1 MTDIRVNTYI
11 ADAQSTPAIAA
22 DADGNFV
29 VAWQSTNQD
38 GSSSGIYAQRF
49 DAEGVALGAE
59 FRVNTYTTSSQ
70 SNADVAMDADGNFV
84 VTWHST
90 NQDGSV
96 SGVYGQ
102 RYNAAGVAQGD
113 EFQVNTYTTS
123 AQSLPSVAMDEDGNF
138 VVTWSS
144 SGQDGS
150 AYGVYAQRYNA
161 AGVVQGSEFRVNTA
175 TALSQNY
182 SAVAVDADGD
192 FVIVWHSGNNQDGNA
207 NGVFAQ
213 RYDATGVAQGAEFQV
228 NTFTTGNQQFA
239 DVDMDADGNFVVV
252 WNSASQDGDGIGVY
266 GQRYNAAGVAQG
278 AEFQVNTH
286 TAGAQ
291 LTPSVS
297 VDADGAFIVTWQSNL
312 QDGSS
317 YGIYAQRYDATGAA
331 DGDEFQVN
339 AYTKSNQT
347 LPDVVLKEN
356 GDAIVVWT
364 STGQDG
370 NSTGIFLA
378 IPAEPIAVEA
388 AAPVTVT
395 DIQVNT
401 YTTSAQST
409 PAMAADADGNFV
421 VAWSSSG
428 QDGNSTGIYAQRFNA
443 EGVALGAEFQVNTYI
458 TSTQTNPA
466 VAMDADG
473 NFVVTWD
480 SSGQDGNSNGVYGQ
494 RYDAAGVAQ
503 GAEFQVNTYTTSAQS
518 LSSVAMDADGD
529 FVVAWGSNGQD
540 GSGYG
545 VYAQRYN
552 AAGATQGTEFK
563 VNTYTDSTQGA
574 ADVAMD
580 EDGNFVIVW
589 HSSLQD
595 GSSNGVFAQRYNAAG
610 EAQGVEFQVNTYIT
624 GNQQNADVAMDADGN
639 FVVTW
644 QSAAQDG
651 SSDGVYAQRYNAAG
665 VAQGAEFR
673 VNTATD
679 GAQNVPAV
687 AMDADGA
694 FVISWTGVDD
704 SGTGVF
710 AQRYTAEGVAAGGEF
725 RLNSYTLLAQ
735 SAVTVALQADGDIVA
750 AWSSTGQDGDNT
762 GVFMAVAAEPLE
774 GAINRLDGNT
784 TTLTAQ
790 PVRPLDTDMTAEV
803 TSGSMTAANW
813 NGATLTITRVAN
825 DVPAGGPTDIYAFL
839 DRGLFEV
846 ETDGVGFG
854 GVDAGSIADAI
865 ANQADTT
872 GLLVSLV
879 DSLPFARYY
888 YSYATGTLTIEFG
901 LAASG
906 DASITGTPTQALVE
920 DVIQHIAYGN
930 ATLTGDAVIRFAL
943 DDTVHTVTA
952 DVSVVRGASSPIT
965 VTRPDDDAGGDP
977 DAGFSLREALAL
989 GVSQATGDTID
1000 LAGTAD
1006 GTILTLTGSTAVLAE
1021 GDVIALA
1028 TNAVTIAGQAGGSLT
1043 LGGNAAVAV
1052 TDGGTLTLSAAL
1064 LGAFDLAKTGDGTLV
1079 LTDAG
1084 NESAWTG
1091 GLDIA
1096 AGVLSVADDDAL
1108 SAGTVTLGAGATFA
1122 ITAATTIDNAV
1133 ALSGDATI
1141 RADVGAGLSGL
1152 ISGDVALTKTG
1163 AGTLVLSGTATYSGT
1178 TTVGAG
1184 LLQVDGTLANTDQ
1197 VIVASG
1203 AILGGNGTIGTAG
1216 VSGAVVVQ
1224 SGGTIGAGASPGT
1237 LLLENGLTI
1246 DGGGTLEVEIGG
1258 VTPGTEYDVIRVTG
1272 TVSLGGANLSIEL
1285 GVFRPAPGI
1294 TFIVI
1299 DNDGADAIIGVLELG
1314 GEARA
1319 EGAIFLV
1326 GAQTFQIS
1334 YIAGSGNDLGLT
1346 VLDTAPSITS
1356 ATTAS
1361 VVENTT
1367 FAYQATATDPD
1378 EMALSWSLSGDDA
1391 DLFAIDEAT
1400 GLVTFLEAPDFEA
1413 PGDADADNAYEI
1425 IVTVFDGGLTQAQAL
1440 TVSVT
1445 DVAETIVGAG
1455 ASESILTGEGDDWI
1469 DGQGGNDTLV
1479 SGLGNDTLSG
1489 GLGHDS
1495 LDGGAGAD
1503 SLVGGAGNDTYV
1515 VDDLGDILVEASGG
1529 GYDRVLS
1536 SIDWT
1541 LGDEFERLL
1550 LSGTADLNGTGNTL
1564 ANRLD
1569 GNAGANLLV
1578 GADGNDTLY
1587 GGEGNDTLL
1596 GSGDNDTLY
1605 GGLGA
1610 DTLIGGPGDD
1620 WLHGGAEADRLIGGA
1635 GLDGVTYSGS
1645 ALGVVVDLA
1654 AQTVSGG
1661 DAEGDT
1667 ISGFEHATG
1676 GDGDDQLIGDALNNK
1691 LSAGLGN
1698 DTLSGG
1704 LGHDTLDGGAG
1715 ADSLAGG
1722 DGDDTYVVDDL
1733 GDILVE
1739 ASGGGYDRVLSS
1751 IDWTLGAEFE
1761 QLSLSGT
1768 ADLNGTGNALANRLD
1783 GNVGANSLDGGQGN
1797 DTLYGLGGNDTV
1809 IGGDGADLLDGG
1821 AGADSLVGGD
1831 GDDTY
1836 VVDDLGDILVEAS
1849 GGGYD
1854 RVLSSIDWTLGAEFE
1869 QLSLSGTA
1877 DLNGTGN
1884 ALANRLDGNVGAN
1897 SLDGGQGNDTLY
1909 GLGGND
1915 TVIGGDGA
1923 DLLDGGA
1930 GADSLVGG
1938 AGDDTY
1944 VVDDL
1949 GDILVEASG
1958 GGYDRV
1964 LSSIDWTL
1972 GAEFEQ
1978 LSLSGTADLNG
1989 TGNALANRLD
1999 GNVGANSLDGGQG
2012 NDTLYGLGGN
2022 DTVIGGDGADLLDG
2036 GAGADSLVGG
2046 AGDDTYVVD
2055 DLGEILVEASG
2066 GGYDRVLSSI
2076 DWTLGAELEQLSLS
2090 GTADLNGTG
2099 NALANRL
2106 DGNVGANSLDGGQG
2120 NDTLYGLG
2128 GNDTVIGGDGADLL
2142 DGGAGA
2148 DSLVGGAGDD
2158 TYVVDDLG
2166 DILVEASGGGYDR
2179 VLSSIDW
2186 TLGAEFEQ
2194 LSLSGTADLNGTGN
2208 ALANRLDGNVG
2219 ANSLDG
2225 GQGND
2230 TLYGLGGNDTVIG
2243 GDGADLLDG
2252 GAGADSLVGGAGD
2265 DTYVVDDLGDILVEA
2280 SGGGYDRVLSSIDW
2294 TLGAEFEQLSLS
2306 GTADLNGTGNAL
2318 ANRLD
2323 GNVGANSLDGGQG
2336 NDTLY
2341 GLGGNDTVIGGD
2353 GADLLDGGAGADSLV
2368 GGAGDDTYVVD
2379 DLGDILVEASG
2390 GGYDRVLSSIDWT
2403 LGAELEQLSL
2413 SGTADLNGTG
2423 NALAN
2428 RLDGNVGANSL
2439 DGGQGNDTLY
2449 GLGGND
2455 TVIGGDGA
2463 DLLDGGAGA
2472 DSLVGGAGDDTYVVD
2487 DLGDILVEASGGGYD
2502 RVLSSI
2508 DWTLGAEFERLS
2520 LSGTADL
2527 NGTGNALANR
2537 LDGNVGANS
2546 LDGGQGNDTL
2556 YGLGG
2561 NDTVI
2566 GGDGADLL
2574 DGGAGAD
2581 SLVGGAGDDTYV
2593 VDELGDILVE
2603 ASGGGYDRV
2612 LSSIDWTLGA
2622 EFEQLSLSGTADLN
2636 GTGNA
2641 LANRLDGNVGAN
2653 SLDGGQGNDTLYG
2666 LGGNDTVIGGDGA
2679 DLLDGGAG
2687 ADSLVGGA
2695 GADIFLFN
2703 SSIEANDD
2711 LVGDF
2716 TVAEG
2721 DRIDLR
2727 PIDANVLIV
2736 GDQDFTWIG
2745 ETSFGAVAGEL
2756 RFADAILEGDLDGD
2770 GTADFQ
2776 ISLNG
2781 VASHTDVSIWV

>member
-29 VAWQSTNQD
+29 VAWQSTDQD
-38 GSSSGIYAQRF
+38 GSLGGVYAQRF

-59 FRVNTYTTSSQ
+59 FKVNTYITSTQ
-70 SNADVAMDADGNFV
+70 SNAAVAMDADGDFV
-84 VTWHST
+84 VTWHSSG
-90 NQDGSV
+90 QDGSV
-96 SGVYGQ
+96 TGVYGQ

-123 AQSLPSVAMDEDGNF
+123 AQAMSSVAMDEDGNF

-150 AYGVYAQRYNA
+150 GYGVYAQRYDA
-161 AGVVQGSEFRVNTA
+161 AGVVQGSEYRVSTA
-175 TALSQNY
+175 TSQSQYY
-182 SAVAVDADGD
+182 SDIAMDADGD
-192 FVIVWHSGNNQDGNA
+192 FVIVWHAGNNQDGNG
-207 NGVFAQ
+207 NGIFAQ
-213 RYDATGVAQGAEFQV
+213 RYDADGVAQGGEFKV
-228 NTFTTGNQQFA
+228 NTFTTGNQEYA

-252 WNSASQDGDGIGVY
+252 WTSASQDGEGNGVY
-266 GQRYNAAGVAQG
+266 GQRYSAAGVAQG
-278 AEFQVNTH
+278 SEFRVNTH
-286 TAGAQ
+286 TASAQ
-291 LTPSVS
+291 QTPSVS
-297 VDADGAFIVTWQSNL
+297 VDADGAFIVTWQSSF
-312 QDGSS
+312 QDGADN
-317 YGIYAQRYDATGAA
+317 GIYAQRYDADGVAV
-331 DGDEFQVN
+331 GDEFQVN
-339 AYTKSNQT
+339 AYTRANQT

-370 NSTGIFLA
+370 SGTGIFLA

-401 YTTSAQST
+401 YTTSSQSL

-421 VAWSSSG
+421 VVWSSSN
-428 QDGNSTGIYAQRFNA
+428 QDGSLSGVYAQRFDA
-443 EGVALGAEFQVNTYI
+443 TGVALGAEFKVNTYT
-458 TSTQTNPA
+458 TSTQSNAA

-480 SSGQDGNSNGVYGQ
+480 SSGQDGNSTGVYGQRYDAAGVAQGAEFLVNTYTVSAQSYSSVAMDADGDFVVAWGSSGQDGSGYGIFAQ

-503 GAEFQVNTYTTSAQS
+503 GAEFQVNTYTTSTQA
-518 LSSVAMDADGD
+518 LADA
-529 FVVAWGSNGQD
+529 
-540 GSGYG
+540 
-545 VYAQRYN
+545 
-552 AAGATQGTEFK
+552 
-563 VNTYTDSTQGA
+563 
-574 ADVAMD
+574 AMD

-589 HSSLQD
+589 HSSNQD
-595 GSSNGVFAQRYNAAG
+595 GSGTGVFAQRYNAAG
-610 EAQGVEFQVNTYIT
+610 VAQGGEFLVNTYIT
-624 GNQQNADVAMDADGN
+624 GSQQSAEVAMDADGN

-644 QSAAQDG
+644 QSASQDG
-651 SSDGVYAQRYNAAG
+651 SSYGVYAQRYDAAG

-673 VNTATD
+673 VNTTTD
-679 GAQNVPAV
+679 GAQSAPAV

-704 SGTGVF
+704 TGTGVF

-725 RLNSYTLLAQ
+725 RLNSYTLSAQ
-735 SAVTVALQADGDIVA
+735 NAVTVALQADGDIVA

-803 TSGSMTAANW
+803 TSGSMTTTNW
-813 NGATLTITRVAN
+813 NGAILTINRVAG
-825 DVPAGGPTDIYAFL
+825 DAPAGGPTDLYAFL

-879 DSLPFARYY
+879 NSLPFARYY

-952 DVSVVRGASSPIT
+952 DVSVLRGASSPIT

-1079 LTDAG
+1079 LTDTG

-1096 AGVLSVADDDAL
+1096 DGILSVADDDAL
-1108 SAGTVTLGAGATFA
+1108 SAGTVTLGGGATFA

-1152 ISGDVALTKTG
+1152 ISGDAALTKTG

-1246 DGGGTLEVEIGG
+1246 DGGGTLEVEIDGA
-1258 VTPGTEYDVIRVTG
+1258 TPGTEYDVIRVTG

-1319 EGAIFLV
+1319 EGATFLV

-1722 DGDDTYVVDDL
+1722 AGNDTYVVDDL
-1733 GDILVE
+1733 GDIVVE
-1739 ASGGGYDRVLSS
+1739 ASGGGYDRVASW

-1761 QLSLSGT
+1761 RLSLWDT
-1768 ADLNGTGNALANRLD
+1768 TDLNGTGNALANRLD

-1797 DTLYGLGGNDTV
+1797 DTLYGDAGDDSLIGGLGDDWLHGGAGADLLEGGEGIDGVTYSGATLGVVVDLAAQTGSGGDAEGDTISGFENATGGNGDDQLIGDALNNKLSAGLGNDTLT
-1809 IGGDGADLLDGG
+1809 GGLGNDTLDGG
-1821 AGADSLVGGD
+1821 AGADSLVGGA
-1831 GDDTY
+1831 GSDTY
-1836 VVDDLGDILVEAS
+1836 VVDDLGDIVVEAS

-1854 RVLSSIDWTLGAEFE
+1854 RVASWIDWTLGAEFE
-1869 QLSLSGTA
+1869 RLSLWDTT

-1884 ALANRLDGNVGAN
+1884 ALANRLDGNAGAN
-1897 SLDGGQGNDTLY
+1897 ILDGDQGNDTLYGNGGDDSLIGGLGDDWLHGGAGADLLEGGEGMDGVTYSGSALGVVVDLAAQTVSGGDAEGDTIAGFEHATGGRGDDELIGDALNNKLSADLGNDTLTGGQGNDTLHGGAGDDSLIG
-1909 GLGGND
+1909 GLGND
-1915 TVIGGDGA
+1915 WMSGGAGA
-1923 DLLDGGA
+1923 DLLEGGEGIDGITYSGATLGVVVDLAAQTVSGGDAEGDTISGFEYATGGNGDDELIGDALNNKLSAGLGNDTLTGGLGNDTLDGGD

-1938 AGDDTY
+1938 DGNDTY

-1949 GDILVEASG
+1949 GDIVVEASD

-1964 LSSIDWTL
+1964 ASWIDWTL
-1972 GAEFEQ
+1972 GAEFER
-1978 LSLSGTADLNG
+1978 LSLWDTTDLNG

-1999 GNVGANSLDGGQG
+1999 GNAGANILDGGQG
-2012 NDTLYGLGGN
+2012 NDTLYGMGGN
-2022 DTVIGGDGADLLDG
+2022 DTLIGGDGADLLDG
-2036 GAGADSLVGG
+2036 GTGADSLM
-2046 AGDDTYVVD
+2046 
-2055 DLGEILVEASG
+2055 
-2066 GGYDRVLSSI
+2066 
-2076 DWTLGAELEQLSLS
+2076 
-2090 GTADLNGTG
+2090 
-2099 NALANRL
+2099 
-2106 DGNVGANSLDGGQG
+2106 
-2120 NDTLYGLG
+2120 
-2128 GNDTVIGGDGADLL
+2128 GGD
-2142 DGGAGA
+2142 
-2148 DSLVGGAGDD
+2148 S
-2158 TYVVDDLG
+2158 
-2166 DILVEASGGGYDR
+2166 
-2179 VLSSIDW
+2179 
-2186 TLGAEFEQ
+2186 
-2194 LSLSGTADLNGTGN
+2194 
-2208 ALANRLDGNVG
+2208 
-2219 ANSLDG
+2219 
-2225 GQGND
+2225 
-2230 TLYGLGGNDTVIG
+2230 
-2243 GDGADLLDG
+2243 
-2252 GAGADSLVGGAGD
+2252 
-2265 DTYVVDDLGDILVEA
+2265 
-2280 SGGGYDRVLSSIDW
+2280 
-2294 TLGAEFEQLSLS
+2294 
-2306 GTADLNGTGNAL
+2306 
-2318 ANRLD
+2318 
-2323 GNVGANSLDGGQG
+2323 
-2336 NDTLY
+2336 
-2341 GLGGNDTVIGGD
+2341 
-2353 GADLLDGGAGADSLV
+2353 
-2368 GGAGDDTYVVD
+2368 
-2379 DLGDILVEASG
+2379 
-2390 GGYDRVLSSIDWT
+2390 
-2403 LGAELEQLSL
+2403 
-2413 SGTADLNGTG
+2413 
-2423 NALAN
+2423 
-2428 RLDGNVGANSL
+2428 
-2439 DGGQGNDTLY
+2439 
-2449 GLGGND
+2449 
-2455 TVIGGDGA
+2455 
-2463 DLLDGGAGA
+2463 
-2472 DSLVGGAGDDTYVVD
+2472 
-2487 DLGDILVEASGGGYD
+2487 
-2502 RVLSSI
+2502 
-2508 DWTLGAEFERLS
+2508 
-2520 LSGTADL
+2520 
-2527 NGTGNALANR
+2527 
-2537 LDGNVGANS
+2537 
-2546 LDGGQGNDTL
+2546 
-2556 YGLGG
+2556 
-2561 NDTVI
+2561 
-2566 GGDGADLL
+2566 
-2574 DGGAGAD
+2574 
-2581 SLVGGAGDDTYV
+2581 
-2593 VDELGDILVE
+2593 
-2603 ASGGGYDRV
+2603 
-2612 LSSIDWTLGA
+2612 
-2622 EFEQLSLSGTADLN
+2622 
-2636 GTGNA
+2636 
-2641 LANRLDGNVGAN
+2641 
-2653 SLDGGQGNDTLYG
+2653 
-2666 LGGNDTVIGGDGA
+2666 
-2679 DLLDGGAG
+2679 
-2687 ADSLVGGA
+2687 
-2695 GADIFLFN
+2695 ADIFLF
-2703 SSIEANDD
+2703 SSAIEANGDV
-2711 LVGDF
+2711 VGDF
-2716 TVAEG
+2716 NLAEG

-2727 PIDANVLIV
+2727 PIDADVLLADNQ
-2736 GDQDFTWIG
+2736 GFTWIG
-2745 ETSFGAVAGEL
+2745 EMSFGAVAGEL
-2756 RFADAILEGDLDGD
+2756 RFADTILEGDLDGD

-2781 VASHTDVSIWV
+2781 VASLTDANIWL